1 MSGCQRVFTRLKVQT
16 TQFWCNLET
25 HEWNQI
31 VNLEVAVNYSV
42 ISQNHSES
50 HLAFP
55 NYGYFLWCCKLVT
68 HSRYPVNCYSAAVI
82 VCLEPAVRCPWWGNG
97 AVSGLLGSETGEEA
111 EPELLV
117 LSGAIPPA
125 RGWPASRNTPLD
137 VSPMRT
143 NAAESRLP
151 LGVSGIFVSRHYH
164 FSNFPR

>member
-82 VCLEPAVRCPWWGNG
+82 GLSGTRSQVPLGGKWSCERFAGQPDGRGGWAG
-97 AVSGLLGSETGEEA
+97 AAGA
-111 EPELLV
+111 EPCD
-117 LSGAIPPA
+117 PPA
-125 RGWPASRNTPLD
+125 RGWPASRNTPLC
-137 VSPMRT
+137 V
-143 NAAESRLP
+143 
-151 LGVSGIFVSRHYH
+151 
-164 FSNFPR
+164 PRAHKCGWITPSFGSQGDFCFTSLSF